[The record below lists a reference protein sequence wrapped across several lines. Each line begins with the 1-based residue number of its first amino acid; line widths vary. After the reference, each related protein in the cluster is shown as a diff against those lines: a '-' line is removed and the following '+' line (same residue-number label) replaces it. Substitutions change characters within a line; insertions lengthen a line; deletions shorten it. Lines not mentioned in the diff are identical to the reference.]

1 MKNKEEALKLLDQI
15 MEGAKLLDEENKK
28 LAIANG
34 KSARTL
40 GESWLVFHLKVL
52 RDLIEEN

>member
-1 MKNKEEALKLLDQI
+1 